1 MRVSKY
7 MTQKLIV
14 AASEMTVKQAFLTMR
29 THRVRHLPV
38 VDGDTLV
45 GIISDRDLRR
55 PRWAE
60 TVDDW
65 TSYYQISED
74 ITVKDVMT
82 SHPEVVHTYDNILK
96 AVAIFRERRYGA
108 LPVLDKDQSLVG
120 ILSAQ
125 DLLLALEE
133 LVQQAKSD
141 KTRKK
146 RK

>member
-14 AASEMTVKQAFLTMR
+14 AASEMTIKQAFLTMR

-60 TVDDW
+60 KIDDW
-65 TSYYQISED
+65 TSYYQISDD

-82 SHPEVVHTYDNILK
+82 SHPEVVHTYDHILK

-133 LVQQAKSD
+133 LIQQAKSD
-141 KTRKK
+141 KARKK